1 MKQNDPIKLLG
12 NRQPKNWRGNTGN
25 MERKSNG
32 SNQHKKISGD
42 DSIRLPMR
50 HKQQTTKGKRNMKH
64 LFNVW
69 LQGQHMVT
77 TIMANS
83 AQQAATIFI
92 SRNDLEIA
100 ENHPDLN
107 IKQIY

>member
-1 MKQNDPIKLLG
+1 MQTKHETA
-12 NRQPKNWRGNTGN
+12 RGEG
-25 MERKSNG
+25 
-32 SNQHKKISGD
+32 
-42 DSIRLPMR
+42 
-50 HKQQTTKGKRNMKH
+50 NMKH
-64 LFNVW
+64 LFNIW
-69 LQGQHMVT
+69 LQGQNMVT

-92 SRNDLEIA
+92 ARNDLEIS